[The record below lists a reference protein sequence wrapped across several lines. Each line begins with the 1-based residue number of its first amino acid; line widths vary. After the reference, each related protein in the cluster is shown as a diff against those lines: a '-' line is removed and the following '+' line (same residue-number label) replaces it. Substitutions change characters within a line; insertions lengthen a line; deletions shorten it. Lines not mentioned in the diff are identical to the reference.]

1 MAKKYSMRAGTG
13 QFVVKTSDTKW
24 QVRNAKG
31 ETKTLTLT
39 KRSKVGI
46 DTATKK
52 FAPALSRLAHR

>member
-13 QFVVKTSDTKW
+13 QFVIKMSGTKW
-24 QVRNAKG
+24 QVRNSKG

-39 KRSKVGI
+39 KRSKASI

-52 FAPALSRLAHR
+52 FAPALRRLAHR